1 VAIVLYILNYFKNSM
16 PYGILAAASVAYY
29 SLAKR
34 VLMIFLLIYFFKR
47 YMHEIILPQNSDVGY
62 FQSAD
67 MLLFAIMI
75 GIVFPGTLKVIGMW
89 ASSRAQKKA
98 TVYLKSLKKS
108 DFIGHS
114 NLMRSMPLQR
124 WVLQAPVV
132 YYVTYWIYPQAPIA
146 LMFTEIT
153 FYSVYYLS
161 VKIFSKD
168 PRRTVAIMYT
178 REIGF
183 AVYLFYF
190 SIVFFL
196 YRQEIPIEYLFLIIM
211 LPRIYFNMSRQ
222 VINYLENKAEDP
234 EE

>member
-1 VAIVLYILNYFKNSM
+1 VIVVLHILKFFKNSM
-16 PYGILAAASVAYY
+16 PYGVLASVSVAYY

-34 VLMIFLLIYFFKR
+34 VLMIFLLIFFFKK
-47 YMHEIILPQNSDVGY
+47 YMHEITLAENSDAGY
-62 FQSAD
+62 FQSAS
-67 MLLFAIMI
+67 MLLFAIII

-98 TVYLKSLKKS
+98 IIYLNSLKKN
-108 DFIGHS
+108 DLIGYS

-124 WVLQAPVV
+124 WVLQAPLV
-132 YYVTYWIYPQAPIA
+132 YCVAFWIYPQAPIA

-153 FYSVYYLS
+153 FYAVYYLL

-168 PRRTVAIMYT
+168 PMRTVAVMYC

-190 SIVFFL
+190 SVVFFL
-196 YRQEIPIEYLFLIIM
+196 YHHEISIEYLFLIIM

-222 VINYLENKAEDP
+222 VINYLENKSEDP